1 MALKA
6 KKSKEVLPEVT
17 EEMLV
22 ETPELEETPVEE
34 PKLNEDEILA
44 QKNQEELKEEE
55 GADMRRMKQ
64 TTALLSSKFNLD
76 KEYAVKNFD
85 DKGKVIKETLEGKD
99 FILTITVK
107 DSEKH
112 CIY

>member
-6 KKSKEVLPEVT
+6 KKTKEAVT
-17 EEMLV
+17 EEV
-22 ETPELEETPVEE
+22 QSTPEVVEETTEEVVE

-44 QKNQEELKEEE
+44 QKKQEELKESE
-55 GADMRRMKQ
+55 GADMKRMKQ
-64 TTALLSSKFNLD
+64 TTALLSSKFNLGN
-76 KEYAVKNFD
+76 EYAVKNFD

-112 CIY
+112 NIF

>member
-1 MALKA
+1 MALKP
-6 KKSKEVLPEVT
+6 KKNSPEVT
-17 EEMLV
+17 EEV
-22 ETPELEETPVEE
+22 KETPVAEEPKEE

-44 QKNQEELKEEE
+44 QKKQEELKESE
-55 GADMRRMKQ
+55 GANMQRMKQ
-64 TTALLSSKFNLD
+64 TTALLSDKFNLD
-76 KEYAVKNFD
+76 NEYVVKNFD

-112 CIY
+112 HIF

>member
-22 ETPELEETPVEE
+22 ETPKVEETPVEE

-44 QKNQEELKEEE
+44 QKKQEELKEEE

>member
-6 KKSKEVLPEVT
+6 KKTKEVLPEIT

-22 ETPELEETPVEE
+22 ETPEVEEVVEE

-44 QKNQEELKEEE
+44 QKKQEELKEAE
-55 GADMRRMKQ
+55 GADIQRMKQ
-64 TTALLSSKFNLD
+64 TTALLSSKFNLGN
-76 KEYAVKNFD
+76 EYAVKNFD

-112 CIY
+112 NIF

>member
-6 KKSKEVLPEVT
+6 KKTSPENT
-17 EEMLV
+17 EFVSE
-22 ETPELEETPVEE
+22 PVEEQVE
-34 PKLNEDEILA
+34 PKLNEAEMLA
-44 QKNQEELKEEE
+44 EKKQEEQKEAE
-55 GADMRRMKQ
+55 GANMQRMKQ
-64 TTALLSSKFNLD
+64 TTALLSGKFNLD
-76 KEYAVKNFD
+76 NEYVVKNFD

-112 CIY
+112 NIY

>member
-6 KKSKEVLPEVT
+6 KKTKEAVT
-17 EEMLV
+17 EEV
-22 ETPELEETPVEE
+22 QSTPEVVEESTPVEE

-44 QKNQEELKEEE
+44 QKKQEELKESE
-55 GADMRRMKQ
+55 GADIRRMKQ

-76 KEYAVKNFD
+76 NAYAVKNFD

-112 CIY
+112 NIF